1 MGDQTERQFPIVY
14 SFDGAPSADGTAL
27 LVEATGFDG
36 SVMRFAI
43 PIDNVKH
50 FIAFLLVWIGTISAS
65 RENGDD
71 AEVAGGSTL
80 PIPAT
85 SIAIGEPSGP
95 RRADLFLAAFVPRAN
110 RANAADG
117 GRWSTVQR
125 WKLAHS
131 NAPEGLVLLGRAQAS
146 SNSQIARLPPRPQ
159 LSRQLRSL

>member
-1 MGDQTERQFPIVY
+1 MGDQSERQFPIVY
-14 SFDGAPSADGTAL
+14 SFDGAASADGTAL

-50 FIAFLLVWIGTISAS
+50 FIAFLLVWIGTISAT

-85 SIAIGEPSGP
+85 SIAIGEPSGEEGYIGIAVGRVELVFSLP
-95 RRADLFLAAFVPRAN
+95 LSALAPIGRTLLM
-110 RANAADG
+110 AATG
-117 GRWSTVQR
+117 PQ
-125 WKLAHS
+125 
-131 NAPEGLVLLGRAQAS
+131 S
-146 SNSQIARLPPRPQ
+146 SFGN
-159 LSRQLRSL
+159 